1 MSMELEELKAA
12 WRELDRRVVDQQA
25 LQWQILRDQR
35 MDRLRRGLGPMRW
48 WQSVQL
54 ALGIALLLWG
64 VSVWSSHL
72 HTPVAFGSGI
82 ALQVFGTLAAIF
94 AGRLL
99 GLLNGI
105 DYASPVLDIQRRLAE
120 LRRWRVRVEAPVFA
134 VLGSVIWIPVMLI
147 LIQYDFDREGH
158 DYWDHAHGLVPWM
171 ALSGGVSLAIV
182 ALVYVVLRR
191 LGKRRWMEDQFAGT
205 SVRRAERM
213 LEDIARFE
221 RE

>member
-12 WRELDRRVVDQQA
+12 WHELDRRLIDQQA
-25 LQWQILRDQR
+25 LQWQILHEQR
-35 MDRLRRGLGPMRW
+35 MDRLRGSLRPMRW
-48 WQSVQL
+48 SQALQL
-54 ALGIALLLWG
+54 VL
-64 VSVWSSHL
+64 
-72 HTPVAFGSGI
+72 GI

-99 GLLNGI
+99 VMMSRI

-147 LIQYDFDREGH
+147 LIQYGFDRVGH
-158 DYWDHAHGLVPWM
+158 EYWDQAHGLMPWM
-171 ALSGGVSLAIV
+171 ALIGGASVLIV

-191 LGKRRWMEDQFAGT
+191 LGKRRWMEDQFAG
-205 SVRRAERM
+205 SAVRRAERM

>member
-1 MSMELEELKAA
+1 MELEELKAA
-12 WRELDRRVVDQQA
+12 WRELDRRVADQQA

-54 ALGIALLLWG
+54 ALGITLLLWG

-99 GLLNGI
+99 ALLNGI
-105 DYASPVLDIQRRLAE
+105 DYASPVVDIQRRLAE

-147 LIQYDFDREGH
+147 LIQYDFDREGR
-158 DYWDHAHGLVPWM
+158 DYWDHTHGLVPWM
-171 ALSGGVSLAIV
+171 ILSGGVSLAIV
-182 ALVYVVLRR
+182 ALIYVVLRR

-205 SVRRAERM
+205 GVRRAERM